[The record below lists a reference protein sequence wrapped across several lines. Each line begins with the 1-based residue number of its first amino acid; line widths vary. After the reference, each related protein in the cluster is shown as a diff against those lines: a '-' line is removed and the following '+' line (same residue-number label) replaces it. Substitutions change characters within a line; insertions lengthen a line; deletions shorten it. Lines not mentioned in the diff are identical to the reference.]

1 MHISSFLYVQ
11 KDFFLAEVNVLLAAL
26 LESIRISACIY
37 KVVSSYIHLVHAVQ
51 TIIGACSI

>member
-1 MHISSFLYVQ
+1 MQISSFLYVQ
-11 KDFFLAEVNVLLAAL
+11 KDFLAEVNALLAAL

-51 TIIGACSI
+51 TIIRACSI